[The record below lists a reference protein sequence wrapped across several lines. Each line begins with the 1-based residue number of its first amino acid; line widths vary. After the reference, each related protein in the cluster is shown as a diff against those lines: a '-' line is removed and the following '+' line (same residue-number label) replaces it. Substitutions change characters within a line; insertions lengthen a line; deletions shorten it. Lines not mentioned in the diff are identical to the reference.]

1 MYQHSHYRC
10 PRRRRER
17 EKGQKGIWRNYEWKL
32 SKPEEGNRYPDIGST
47 EGPEQD
53 EPKQII
59 SYIIKVAKVER
70 ILKATREK

>member
-1 MYQHSHYRC
+1 MHYRGLRN
-10 PRRRRER
+10 RRRDRR
-17 EKGQKGIWRNYEWKL
+17 GTKMYLIKLWLKL

-59 SYIIKVAKVER
+59 SYIIKVTKVKER